1 MCFVLPVARKFS
13 DIISCILELLD
24 NPTTSSPCVPVTSK
38 MKRRMLSSKNSQI
51 RKAVTNGGLD
61 QKETSQNGN

>member
-1 MCFVLPVARKFS
+1 MCFVLPVACKSS
-13 DIISCILELLD
+13 DVISLILELLD
-24 NPTTSSPCVPVTSK
+24 TPTTSSPYVPVTSK

-51 RKAVTNGGLD
+51 RKAVTNGALD